1 MRSASWNVGEMRAA
15 KSLQSKED
23 LRCAHSLT
31 YGPAGSVSAEETLA
45 ALDAVRETKMA
56 AEMERITQ
64 MYLQPDAQFPGL
76 AWDPENNSQRD
87 GLVDSAPA
95 KEGADFPSPCMDWPL
110 YSSDGQLSE
119 DVQDAI
125 MQGPLVLTHFRGS
138 WCTICTL
145 ALRHL
150 SEALP
155 LLRRKF
161 GASVIAV
168 SGQLPPFNSDFEEC
182 NHFDFPV
189 LSDKGLHLAE
199 RLGICYKLTPQEAV
213 FYDFVT
219 NGWRT
224 SYGEG
229 CGFKLPL
236 PATFVLEQTT
246 GRIAYAFVDSDLSK
260 RSRLLRIEAA
270 LQSLRDG
277 EGHTMDHCDGKS

>member
-125 MQGPLVLTHFRGS
+125 MQGPLVLTHFRGCAFGPYPS
-138 WCTICTL
+138 HNLHFSAHQCSCPCT
-145 ALRHL
+145 
-150 SEALP
+150 S
-155 LLRRKF
+155 
-161 GASVIAV
+161 ASDHAPRSSQPAAQVFAV
-168 SGQLPPFNSDFEEC
+168 
-182 NHFDFPV
+182 
-189 LSDKGLHLAE
+189 
-199 RLGICYKLTPQEAV
+199 T
-213 FYDFVT
+213 
-219 NGWRT
+219 
-224 SYGEG
+224 
-229 CGFKLPL
+229 
-236 PATFVLEQTT
+236 
-246 GRIAYAFVDSDLSK
+246 
-260 RSRLLRIEAA
+260 
-270 LQSLRDG
+270 
-277 EGHTMDHCDGKS
+277 